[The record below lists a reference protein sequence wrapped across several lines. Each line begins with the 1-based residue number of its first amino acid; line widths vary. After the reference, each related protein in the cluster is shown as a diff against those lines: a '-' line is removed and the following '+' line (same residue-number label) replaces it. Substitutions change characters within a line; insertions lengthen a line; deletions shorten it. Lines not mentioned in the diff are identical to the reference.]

1 MSMPMI
7 QSAQRSSRGASRY
20 LLRSLLFLLALAALG
35 IFFQEPL
42 TAAFLTNPYLNGTI
56 AVAFLFGVAYTF
68 KAMMGTLLDVRAADQ
83 AAEVALK
90 ARRREL
96 PLKQADEALL
106 DKTSRRGV
114 SDFLHKVHRVIGHG
128 DAAATLP
135 YLLDSLAT
143 RGDDQRALV
152 RYLVGA
158 LVLLGLIGT
167 FYGLLLTIAGV
178 RDVIGGLAT
187 DQATDTMTLIAHFK
201 DRLAAPLGGM
211 GTSFSAS
218 LFGLMGALALGFL
231 ELQLFHAQ
239 NDHHAQ
245 LEALVVSDLVPL
257 WQPVVTVT
265 AQTETISP
273 RHLAAL
279 LQSTVDRLERVAAT
293 TEYMA
298 NRGEGV
304 TRVAEQV
311 ANLGE
316 RIESLRTTLQNIEN
330 DRTADLRHELRIIAR
345 LLAQRSAQPQ
355 DTDHAPP
362 A

>member
-1 MSMPMI
+1 MPMI
-7 QSAQRSSRGASRY
+7 LADRRSARGANRY
-20 LLRSLLFLLALAALG
+20 LLRSLLFLVALAALG
-35 IFFQEPL
+35 AVFRRPL
-42 TAAFLTNPYLNGTI
+42 SAAFLTNPYLNGTI
-56 AVAFLFGVAYTF
+56 TAAFLFGVFYTL
-68 KAMMGTLLDVRAADQ
+68 KGLVDALLDVRATERVAG
-83 AAEVALK
+83 VALQ

-96 PLKQADEALL
+96 PLRQADEMLL
-106 DKTSRRGV
+106 GNDWRGV
-114 SDFLHKVHRVIGHG
+114 SDFIRKVHRVIGHG
-128 DAAATLP
+128 DATATLP

-143 RGDDQRALV
+143 RGDDRRALV

-187 DQATDTMTLIAHFK
+187 EKATDTMALIANFK

-218 LFGLMGALALGFL
+218 LFGLLGALALGFL

-239 NDHHAQ
+239 NNHHAQ

-265 AQTETISP
+265 ASTETLSP

-279 LQSTVDRLERVAAT
+279 LQATTDRLERVAAT
-293 TEYMA
+293 TEYLA

-316 RIESLRTTLQNIEN
+316 RIESLRATLHHIEN
-330 DRTADLRHELRIIAR
+330 DRTADLRHELRAIAR
-345 LLAQRSAQPQ
+345 LLAQGQPEPRW
-355 DTDHAPP
+355 DDDHAP
-362 A
+362 AA

>member
-1 MSMPMI
+1 MAVIPSER
-7 QSAQRSSRGASRY
+7 RSSRGASRY
-20 LLRSLLFLLALAALG
+20 LLRCLLFLAALAALG
-35 IFFQEPL
+35 VFFQQPL

-56 AVAFLFGVAYTF
+56 AVAFLFGVAFTL
-68 KAMMGTLLDVRAADQ
+68 KALTGTLLDVRAADQ
-83 AAEVALK
+83 AAAVALE

-96 PLKQADEALL
+96 PFKQTEESLL
-106 DKTSRRGV
+106 GNIRRREV
-114 SDFLHKVHRVIGHG
+114 SDFLHKVHRIVGHG
-128 DAAATLP
+128 DASATLP

-178 RDVIGGLAT
+178 REVIGGLAAN
-187 DQATDTMTLIAHFK
+187 QATDTMALIGEFK

-211 GTSFSAS
+211 GTAFSAS
-218 LFGLMGALALGFL
+218 LFGLLGALSLGFL

-239 NDHHAQ
+239 NNHHAQ

-279 LQSTVDRLERVAAT
+279 LQATTDRLERVAAT
-293 TEYMA
+293 TEYLA
-298 NRGEGV
+298 NRGEGI

-311 ANLGE
+311 ASLGE
-316 RIESLRTTLQNIEN
+316 RIESLRTTLQNVEN
-330 DRTADLRHELRIIAR
+330 DRTADLRHELRTIAR
-345 LLAQRSAQPQ
+345 LLAQQTSSPRDA
-355 DTDHAPP
+355 DDHAPP

>member
-1 MSMPMI
+1 MPLTF
-7 QSAQRSSRGASRY
+7 SERRSQRGAGRY
-20 LLRSLLFLLALAALG
+20 LLNALLFLAALTALG
-35 IFFQEPL
+35 AFFQPPL

-56 AVAFLFGVAYTF
+56 AAAFLFGVAYTL
-68 KAMMGTLLDVRAADQ
+68 KALTDALRDVRAGDQ
-83 AAEVALK
+83 AAGIALK
-90 ARRREL
+90 ARRREI
-96 PLKQADEALL
+96 PLKQADELL
-106 DKTSRRGV
+106 LGNHWRGV
-114 SDFLHKVHRVIGHG
+114 SDFIQKIHRVVSHG

-143 RGDDQRALV
+143 HGDDRRALV
-152 RYLVGA
+152 RYLTGA

-178 RDVIGGLAT
+178 REVISGLAT
-187 DQATDTMTLIAHFK
+187 DKAADTMTLIAHFK

-218 LFGLMGALALGFL
+218 LFGLLAALALGFL
-231 ELQLFHAQ
+231 ELQLLRAQ
-239 NDHHAQ
+239 NHHHAQ

-257 WQPVVTVT
+257 WQPVVTIM

-279 LQSTVDRLERVAAT
+279 LQATTDRLERVAAT
-293 TEYMA
+293 TEYLA
-298 NRGEGV
+298 NRGEGI

-316 RIESLRTTLQNIEN
+316 RIESLRGTLQNIEN
-330 DRTADLRHELRIIAR
+330 DRTADLRHELRVIAR
-345 LLAQRSAQPQ
+345 LLAQSSGLAL
-355 DTDHAPP
+355 DADHAPP
-362 A
+362 P

>member
-1 MSMPMI
+1 MSMTL
-7 QSAQRSSRGASRY
+7 SDQRPTRGAGRY
-20 LLRSLLFLLALAALG
+20 LLRSLLFLAMLAGLG
-35 IFFQEPL
+35 AVFQKPL
-42 TAAFLTNPYLNGTI
+42 TAAFLTNPYLNGAI
-56 AVAFLFGVAYTF
+56 AAAFLFGVAYTL
-68 KAMMGTLLDVRAADQ
+68 KSLVDSLRDARAAGRT
-83 AAEVALK
+83 AGVALK
-90 ARRREL
+90 ARRHEL
-96 PLKQADEALL
+96 PLQQANEALL
-106 DKTSRRGV
+106 DGAGDTG
-114 SDFLHKVHRVIGHG
+114 DFLRKVYRVIHHG

-143 RGDDQRALV
+143 RGDDRRALV

-178 RDVIGGLAT
+178 RDVIAGLST
-187 DQATDTMTLIAHFK
+187 DQATDTMALIAGFK

-218 LFGLMGALALGFL
+218 LFGLIGALALGFL

-257 WQPVVTVT
+257 WQPVVTIT
-265 AQTETISP
+265 ASTETISP

-279 LQSTVDRLERVAAT
+279 LQATTDRLERVAAT
-293 TEYMA
+293 TEYLA
-298 NRGEGV
+298 NRGEGIS
-304 TRVAEQV
+304 RVAEQV
-311 ANLGE
+311 ATLGE
-316 RIESLRTTLQNIEN
+316 RIESLRVSLQNVEN
-330 DRTADLRHELRIIAR
+330 DRSADLRHELRVIAQ
-345 LLAQRSAQPQ
+345 LLAER
-355 DTDHAPP
+355 DTAHAPS

>member
-1 MSMPMI
+1 MNMPD
-7 QSAQRSSRGASRY
+7 QRSARGASRY
-20 LLRSLLFLLALAALG
+20 LIRSLLFLAALAALG
-35 IFFQEPL
+35 AFFQQPL

-56 AVAFLFGVAYTF
+56 GVAFLFGVTYTL
-68 KAMMGTLLDVRAADQ
+68 KALVDTLLDVRAAERV
-83 AAEVALK
+83 AEVALK

-96 PLKQADEALL
+96 SLKQADGALL
-106 DKTSRRGV
+106 GNGWRGV
-114 SDFLHKVHRVIGHG
+114 SDFIHKVYRVISHG
-128 DAAATLP
+128 DATATLP

-143 RGDDQRALV
+143 RGDDRRALV

-178 RDVIGGLAT
+178 REVIGGLAT
-187 DQATDTMTLIAHFK
+187 DKAVDTMTLIASFK

-218 LFGLMGALALGFL
+218 LFGLLGALALGFL

-239 NDHHAQ
+239 NNHHAQ

-257 WQPVVTVT
+257 WQPVVAVT
-265 AQTETISP
+265 ASTETISP

-293 TEYMA
+293 TEYLA
-298 NRGEGV
+298 NRGEGI

-316 RIESLRTTLQNIEN
+316 RIESLRTTLQNVEN

-345 LLAQRSAQPQ
+345 LLAQQSGRPQ
-355 DTDHAPP
+355 DADHAPP

>member
-1 MSMPMI
+1 MAVMP
-7 QSAQRSSRGASRY
+7 SERRPSRGASRY
-20 LLRSLLFLLALAALG
+20 LLRCLLFLAALAALG
-35 IFFQEPL
+35 VFFQQPL

-56 AVAFLFGVAYTF
+56 AVAFLFGVAFTL
-68 KAMMGTLLDVRAADQ
+68 KALTGTLLDVRAADQ
-83 AAEVALK
+83 AAAVALE

-96 PLKQADEALL
+96 PFKQAEESLL
-106 DKTSRRGV
+106 GNIRRREV
-114 SDFLHKVHRVIGHG
+114 SDFLHKVHRIVGHG
-128 DAAATLP
+128 DASATLP

-178 RDVIGGLAT
+178 REVIGGLAAN
-187 DQATDTMTLIAHFK
+187 QATDTMALIGEFK

-211 GTSFSAS
+211 GTAFSAS
-218 LFGLMGALALGFL
+218 LFGLLGALSLGFL

-239 NDHHAQ
+239 NNHHAQ

-279 LQSTVDRLERVAAT
+279 LQATTDRLERVAAT
-293 TEYMA
+293 TEYLA
-298 NRGEGV
+298 NRGEGI

-311 ANLGE
+311 ASLGE
-316 RIESLRTTLQNIEN
+316 RIESLRTTLQNVEN
-330 DRTADLRHELRIIAR
+330 DRTADLRHELRTIAR
-345 LLAQRSAQPQ
+345 LLAQQTSSPRDA
-355 DTDHAPP
+355 DDHAPP

>member
-1 MSMPMI
+1 MPI
-7 QSAQRSSRGASRY
+7 TVAERRPTQSANRY
-20 LLRSLLFLLALAALG
+20 LFRSLIFLTALAALG
-35 IFFQEPL
+35 VFFQKPL

-56 AVAFLFGVAYTF
+56 LAAFLFGVLYTL
-68 KAMMGTLLDVRAADQ
+68 KALGGALLDGRAADRV
-83 AAEVALK
+83 AAIALK

-96 PLKQADEALL
+96 LPRQADEALL
-106 DKTSRRGV
+106 GEGWRRNVG
-114 SDFLHKVHRVIGHG
+114 DFLQKVHRVVEHG
-128 DAAATLP
+128 DVGASLP
-135 YLLDSLAT
+135 YLLDSLAS

-178 RDVIGGLAT
+178 RDVISGLSVDKA
-187 DQATDTMTLIAHFK
+187 ADTMALIASFK

-218 LFGLMGALALGFL
+218 LFGLLGALALGFL

-239 NDHHAQ
+239 NDHQAQ
-245 LEALVVSDLVPL
+245 LEAVVVSDLIPL

-279 LQSTVDRLERVAAT
+279 LQATTDRLERVAAT

-311 ANLGE
+311 ANLSE

-330 DRTADLRHELRIIAR
+330 DRTADLRNELRTIAR
-345 LLAQRSAQPQ
+345 LLAREPGSVA
-355 DTDHAPP
+355 DGERHAPP
-362 A
+362 P

>member
-1 MSMPMI
+1 MAVIPSER
-7 QSAQRSSRGASRY
+7 RSSRGASRY
-20 LLRSLLFLLALAALG
+20 LLRCLLFLAALAALG
-35 IFFQEPL
+35 VFFQQPL

-56 AVAFLFGVAYTF
+56 AVAFLFGVAFTL
-68 KAMMGTLLDVRAADQ
+68 KALTGTLLDVRAADQ
-83 AAEVALK
+83 AAAVALE

-96 PLKQADEALL
+96 PFKQAEESLL
-106 DKTSRRGV
+106 GNIRRSEV
-114 SDFLHKVHRVIGHG
+114 SDFLHKVHRIVGHG
-128 DAAATLP
+128 DASATLP

-178 RDVIGGLAT
+178 REVIGGLAAN
-187 DQATDTMTLIAHFK
+187 QATDTMALIGEFK

-211 GTSFSAS
+211 GTAFSAS
-218 LFGLMGALALGFL
+218 LFGLLGALSLGFL

-239 NDHHAQ
+239 NNHHAQ

-279 LQSTVDRLERVAAT
+279 LQATTDRLERVAAT
-293 TEYMA
+293 TEYLA
-298 NRGEGV
+298 NRGEGI

-311 ANLGE
+311 ASLGE
-316 RIESLRTTLQNIEN
+316 RIESLRTTLQNVEN
-330 DRTADLRHELRIIAR
+330 DRTADLRHELRTIAR
-345 LLAQRSAQPQ
+345 LLAQQTSSPRDA
-355 DTDHAPP
+355 DDHAPP

>member
-1 MSMPMI
+1 MAVIS
-7 QSAQRSSRGASRY
+7 SERRSSRGASRY
-20 LLRSLLFLLALAALG
+20 LLRCLLFLAALAALG
-35 IFFQEPL
+35 VFFQQPL

-56 AVAFLFGVAYTF
+56 AVAFLFGVAFTL
-68 KAMMGTLLDVRAADQ
+68 KALTGTLLDVRAADQ
-83 AAEVALK
+83 AAAVALE

-96 PLKQADEALL
+96 PFKQAEESLL
-106 DKTSRRGV
+106 GNIRRREV
-114 SDFLHKVHRVIGHG
+114 SDFLHKVHRIVGHG
-128 DAAATLP
+128 DASATLP

-178 RDVIGGLAT
+178 REVIGGLAAN
-187 DQATDTMTLIAHFK
+187 QATDTMALIGEFK

-211 GTSFSAS
+211 GTAFSAS
-218 LFGLMGALALGFL
+218 LFGLLGALSLGFL

-239 NDHHAQ
+239 NNHHAQ

-279 LQSTVDRLERVAAT
+279 LQATTDRLERVAAT
-293 TEYMA
+293 TEYLA
-298 NRGEGV
+298 NRGEGI

-311 ANLGE
+311 ASLGE
-316 RIESLRTTLQNIEN
+316 RIESLRTTLQNVEN
-330 DRTADLRHELRIIAR
+330 DRTADLRHELRTIAR
-345 LLAQRSAQPQ
+345 LLAQQTSSPRDA
-355 DTDHAPP
+355 DDHAPP

>member
-1 MSMPMI
+1 MPLI
-7 QSAQRSSRGASRY
+7 LSERRAHRGAGRY
-20 LLRSLLFLLALAALG
+20 LLHSLLFLAVLTALG
-35 IFFQEPL
+35 AVFRLPL
-42 TAAFLTNPYLNGTI
+42 TAAFLTNPYLNGAI
-56 AVAFLFGVAYTF
+56 AAVFLFGVAYTLQ
-68 KAMMGTLLDVRAADQ
+68 ALIDALRDVRAGERVAGI
-83 AAEVALK
+83 ALK
-90 ARRREL
+90 ARRHEI
-96 PLKQADEALL
+96 PFKQADELL
-106 DKTSRRGV
+106 LGNHWRGV
-114 SDFLHKVHRVIGHG
+114 SEFIEKVYRVISHG

-152 RYLVGA
+152 RYLTGA

-178 RDVIGGLAT
+178 RDVISGLST
-187 DQATDTMTLIAHFK
+187 DKAADTMTLIAHFK

-218 LFGLMGALALGFL
+218 LFGLLAALALGFL

-239 NDHHAQ
+239 NHHHAQ

-279 LQSTVDRLERVAAT
+279 LQATTDRLERVAAT
-293 TEYMA
+293 TEYLA
-298 NRGEGV
+298 NRGEGI

-316 RIESLRTTLQNIEN
+316 RIESLRGTLQAIEN
-330 DRTADLRHELRIIAR
+330 DRTADLRHELRAIAR
-345 LLAQRSAQPQ
+345 LLAQPSGPAL
-355 DTDHAPP
+355 DVDHAPP
-362 A
+362 P

>member
-1 MSMPMI
+1 MPMI
-7 QSAQRSSRGASRY
+7 LADRRSARGANRY
-20 LLRSLLFLLALAALG
+20 LVRSLLFLAALAALG
-35 IFFQEPL
+35 AVFQRPL
-42 TAAFLTNPYLNGTI
+42 SAAFLTNPYLNGTI
-56 AVAFLFGVAYTF
+56 AAAFLFGVFYTL
-68 KAMMGTLLDVRAADQ
+68 KGLVDALLDVRATERVAG
-83 AAEVALK
+83 VALQV
-90 ARRREL
+90 RRREL
-96 PLKQADEALL
+96 PLRQADEMLL
-106 DKTSRRGV
+106 GNDWRGV
-114 SDFLHKVHRVIGHG
+114 SDFIRKVHRVISHG
-128 DAAATLP
+128 DATATLP

-143 RGDDQRALV
+143 RGDDRRALV

-178 RDVIGGLAT
+178 RDVIGGLAAE
-187 DQATDTMTLIAHFK
+187 QATDTVTLITHFK

-218 LFGLMGALALGFL
+218 LFGLLGALALGFL

-279 LQSTVDRLERVAAT
+279 LQATTDRLERVAAT
-293 TEYMA
+293 TEYLA
-298 NRGEGV
+298 NRGEGI
-304 TRVAEQV
+304 TRIAEQI
-311 ANLGE
+311 ASLGE
-316 RIESLRTTLQNIEN
+316 RIESLRTTLQNVEN
-330 DRTADLRHELRIIAR
+330 DRTADLRHELRAIAR
-345 LLAQRSAQPQ
+345 LLEQRSEPSRDAG
-355 DTDHAPP
+355 HAPS

>member
-1 MSMPMI
+1 MPTLL
-7 QSAQRSSRGASRY
+7 SDRRPVRGAGNY
-20 LLRSLLFLLALAALG
+20 LFRSLLFLVTMTALG
-35 IFFQEPL
+35 AAFQEPL
-42 TAAFLTNPYLNGTI
+42 TAAFLSNPYLNGTI
-56 AVAFLFGVAYTF
+56 GIAFLLGVAYTL
-68 KAMMGTLLDVRAADQ
+68 KALLGVLFDTRAAGQ
-83 AAEVALK
+83 AGEIALK

-96 PLKQADEALL
+96 PLRQADDLL
-106 DKTSRRGV
+106 LGTERYGV
-114 SDFLHKVHRVIGHG
+114 REFLQKVHRVIGHG
-128 DAAATLP
+128 DATATLP

-178 RDVIGGLAT
+178 RDVIGGLAADPT
-187 DQATDTMTLIAHFK
+187 TDTMALIGEFK

-211 GTSFSAS
+211 GTAFSAS
-218 LFGLMGALALGFL
+218 LFGLLGALALGFL
-231 ELQLFHAQ
+231 ELQLFHAL
-239 NDHHAQ
+239 NHHHAQ

-279 LQSTVDRLERVAAT
+279 LQSTTDRLERVAAT
-293 TEYMA
+293 TEYLA
-298 NRGEGV
+298 NRGEGI

-311 ANLGE
+311 ASLGE
-316 RIESLRTTLQNIEN
+316 QIESLRATLQNIEN

-345 LLAQRSAQPQ
+345 LLAQRADLTPNG
-355 DTDHAPP
+355 DDHAPS

>member
-1 MSMPMI
+1 MPI
-7 QSAQRSSRGASRY
+7 TVAERRSTQSANRY
-20 LLRSLLFLLALAALG
+20 LLRALIFLAALAALG
-35 IFFQEPL
+35 VFFQKPL

-56 AVAFLFGVAYTF
+56 LATFLFGVVYTL
-68 KAMMGTLLDVRAADQ
+68 KALGGVLLDGRATDRV
-83 AAEVALK
+83 AAITLK
-90 ARRREL
+90 TRRREL
-96 PLKQADEALL
+96 SPRQADEALL
-106 DKTSRRGV
+106 SEGWRRNV
-114 SDFLHKVHRVIGHG
+114 SDFLQKVYRVVGHG
-128 DAAATLP
+128 DAGTSLP
-135 YLLDSLAT
+135 YLLDSLAS

-178 RDVIGGLAT
+178 RDVISGLSVEKSA
-187 DQATDTMTLIAHFK
+187 DTMALIASFK
-201 DRLAAPLGGM
+201 DRLSAPLGGM

-218 LFGLMGALALGFL
+218 LFGLLGALALGFL

-245 LEALVVSDLVPL
+245 LEALVVSDLIPL
-257 WQPVVTVT
+257 WQPVVAVT

-279 LQSTVDRLERVAAT
+279 LQATTDRLERVAAT

-311 ANLGE
+311 ANLSE

-330 DRTADLRHELRIIAR
+330 DRTADLRNELRTIAR
-345 LLAQRSAQPQ
+345 LLAREPNPAP
-355 DTDHAPP
+355 DGERHAPP
-362 A
+362 T

>member
-1 MSMPMI
+1 MPMI
-7 QSAQRSSRGASRY
+7 QSDRRSSRGASRY
-20 LLRSLLFLLALAALG
+20 LWRCLLFLATLAALG
-35 IFFQEPL
+35 AFFQQPL

-56 AVAFLFGVAYTF
+56 AAAFLFGVAYTL
-68 KAMMGTLLDVRAADQ
+68 KALTGTLLDVGAADQ
-83 AAEVALK
+83 AAVVALK

-96 PLKQADEALL
+96 PLPQADDALL
-106 DKTSRRGV
+106 GNSRRRGV

-128 DAAATLP
+128 DATATLP

-143 RGDDQRALV
+143 RGDDRRALV

-178 RDVIGGLAT
+178 RDVHPLLW
-187 DQATDTMTLIAHFK
+187 TLRDRRGKLPLKAVK

-218 LFGLMGALALGFL
+218 LFGLLGALALGFL

-257 WQPVVTVT
+257 WQPVVTIT
-265 AQTETISP
+265 AKTETISP

-279 LQSTVDRLERVAAT
+279 LQATTDRLERVAAT
-293 TEYMA
+293 TEYLA
-298 NRGEGV
+298 NRGEGI

-316 RIESLRTTLQNIEN
+316 RIESLRTTLQNVEN
-330 DRTADLRHELRIIAR
+330 DRTADLRHELRTIAR
-345 LLAQRSAQPQ
+345 LLAQQSSPDQTV
-355 DTDHAPP
+355 DDHAPP

>member
-1 MSMPMI
+1 MPIMP
-7 QSAQRSSRGASRY
+7 SERRSNRGASRY
-20 LLRSLLFLLALAALG
+20 LFRSLLFLLTLATLG
-35 IFFQEPL
+35 GFFHQPL
-42 TAAFLTNPYLNGTI
+42 LAAFLTNSYLNGTI
-56 AVAFLFGVAYTF
+56 AAAFLFGVFYTF
-68 KAMMGTLLDVRAADQ
+68 KAMAGALLDIRAADQ
-83 AAEVALK
+83 AAAVALK
-90 ARRREL
+90 ARRHEL
-96 PLKQADEALL
+96 SLKQADQALL
-106 DKTSRRGV
+106 ENIPRLGV
-114 SDFLHKVHRVIGHG
+114 SDFLNKVHRVIGHG
-128 DAAATLP
+128 DATATLP

-167 FYGLLLTIAGV
+167 FYGLLITIAGV

-187 DQATDTMTLIAHFK
+187 EKATDTMTLIANFK

-279 LQSTVDRLERVAAT
+279 LQSTTDRLERVAAT
-293 TEYMA
+293 TEYLA
-298 NRGEGV
+298 NRGEGI

-345 LLAQRSAQPQ
+345 LLAQQSALPQ
-355 DTDHAPP
+355 DPNHAPP
-362 A
+362 P

>member
-1 MSMPMI
+1 MAVIPSER
-7 QSAQRSSRGASRY
+7 RSSRGASRY
-20 LLRSLLFLLALAALG
+20 LLRCLLFLAALAALG
-35 IFFQEPL
+35 VFFQQPL

-56 AVAFLFGVAYTF
+56 AVAFLFGVAFTL
-68 KAMMGTLLDVRAADQ
+68 KALTGTLLDVRAADQ
-83 AAEVALK
+83 AAAVALE

-96 PLKQADEALL
+96 PFKQAEESLL
-106 DKTSRRGV
+106 GNIRRREV
-114 SDFLHKVHRVIGHG
+114 SDFLHKVHRIVGHG
-128 DAAATLP
+128 DASATLP

-178 RDVIGGLAT
+178 REVIGGLAAN
-187 DQATDTMTLIAHFK
+187 QATDTMALIGEFK

-211 GTSFSAS
+211 GTAFSAS
-218 LFGLMGALALGFL
+218 LFGLLGALSLGFL

-239 NDHHAQ
+239 NNHHAQ

-279 LQSTVDRLERVAAT
+279 LQATTDRLERVAAT
-293 TEYMA
+293 TEYLA
-298 NRGEGV
+298 NRGEGI

-311 ANLGE
+311 ASLGE
-316 RIESLRTTLQNIEN
+316 RIESLRTTLQNVEN
-330 DRTADLRHELRIIAR
+330 DRTADLRHELRTIAR
-345 LLAQRSAQPQ
+345 LLAQQTSSPRDA
-355 DTDHAPP
+355 DDHAPP

>member
-1 MSMPMI
+1 MPI
-7 QSAQRSSRGASRY
+7 TISDRRANRGATRY
-20 LLRSLLFLLALAALG
+20 LIRSLLFLAALAALG
-35 IFFQEPL
+35 AFFQRPL

-56 AVAFLFGVAYTF
+56 AAAFLFGVSFTL
-68 KAMMGTLLDVRAADQ
+68 KALMGTLFDVRAAQQ
-83 AAEVALK
+83 AAAVALK

-106 DKTSRRGV
+106 GNTRRRGV

-128 DAAATLP
+128 DATATLP

-178 RDVIGGLAT
+178 RDVIGGLSTEKAV
-187 DQATDTMTLIAHFK
+187 DTMTLIANFK

-218 LFGLMGALALGFL
+218 LFGLLGALALGFL

-279 LQSTVDRLERVAAT
+279 LQATTDRLERVAAT

-330 DRTADLRHELRIIAR
+330 DRTADLRHELRTIAR
-345 LLAQRSAQPQ
+345 LLAGRTGQHQ
-355 DTDHAPP
+355 DTDDHAPS

>member
-1 MSMPMI
+1 MAVMP
-7 QSAQRSSRGASRY
+7 SERRSSRGASRY
-20 LLRSLLFLLALAALG
+20 LLRCLLFLAALAALG
-35 IFFQEPL
+35 VFFQQPL

-56 AVAFLFGVAYTF
+56 AVAFLFGVAFTL
-68 KAMMGTLLDVRAADQ
+68 KALTGTLLDVRAADQ
-83 AAEVALK
+83 AAAVALE

-96 PLKQADEALL
+96 PFKQAEESLL
-106 DKTSRRGV
+106 GNIRRREV
-114 SDFLHKVHRVIGHG
+114 SDFLHKVHRIVGHG
-128 DAAATLP
+128 DASATLP

-178 RDVIGGLAT
+178 REVIGGLAAN
-187 DQATDTMTLIAHFK
+187 QATDTMALIGEFK

-211 GTSFSAS
+211 GTAFSAS
-218 LFGLMGALALGFL
+218 LFGLLGALSLGFL

-239 NDHHAQ
+239 NNHHAQ

-279 LQSTVDRLERVAAT
+279 LQATTDRLERVAAT
-293 TEYMA
+293 TEYLA
-298 NRGEGV
+298 NRGEGI

-311 ANLGE
+311 ASLGE

-330 DRTADLRHELRIIAR
+330 DRTADLRHELRAIAR
-345 LLAQRSAQPQ
+345 LLARQPSQQRDA
-355 DTDHAPP
+355 DDHAPP

>member
-1 MSMPMI
+1 MAVIS
-7 QSAQRSSRGASRY
+7 SERRSSRGASRY
-20 LLRSLLFLLALAALG
+20 LLRCLLFLAALAALG
-35 IFFQEPL
+35 VFFQQPL

-56 AVAFLFGVAYTF
+56 AVAFLFGVAFTL
-68 KAMMGTLLDVRAADQ
+68 KALTGTLLDVRAADQ
-83 AAEVALK
+83 AAAVALE

-96 PLKQADEALL
+96 PFKQAEESLL
-106 DKTSRRGV
+106 GNIRRREV
-114 SDFLHKVHRVIGHG
+114 SDFLHKVHRIVGHG
-128 DAAATLP
+128 DASATLP

-178 RDVIGGLAT
+178 REVIGGLAAN
-187 DQATDTMTLIAHFK
+187 QATDTMALIGEFK

-211 GTSFSAS
+211 GTAFSAS
-218 LFGLMGALALGFL
+218 LFGLLGALSLGFL

-239 NDHHAQ
+239 NNHHAQ

-279 LQSTVDRLERVAAT
+279 LQATTDRLERVAAT
-293 TEYMA
+293 TEYLA
-298 NRGEGV
+298 NRGEGI

-311 ANLGE
+311 ASLGE

-330 DRTADLRHELRIIAR
+330 DRTADLRHELRAIAR
-345 LLAQRSAQPQ
+345 LLARQPGQ
-355 DTDHAPP
+355 PRDADDHAPP

>member
-1 MSMPMI
+1 MAVTLPER
-7 QSAQRSSRGASRY
+7 RSYRGASRY
-20 LLRSLLFLLALAALG
+20 LLRCLLFLAALAALG
-35 IFFQEPL
+35 ALFQQPL
-42 TAAFLTNPYLNGTI
+42 IAAFLTNPYLNGAIGVT
-56 AVAFLFGVAYTF
+56 FLFGVAYTF
-68 KAMMGTLLDVRAADQ
+68 QALIDNLLDGRAADR
-83 AAEVALK
+83 AATVALK

-96 PLKQADEALL
+96 PLDQADALL
-106 DKTSRRGV
+106 LGPGWRDVG
-114 SDFLHKVHRVIGHG
+114 DFIHKVHRVISHG
-128 DAAATLP
+128 DASATLP

-178 RDVIGGLAT
+178 RDVIAGLAT
-187 DQATDTMTLIAHFK
+187 EQAADTMALIAHFK

-218 LFGLMGALALGFL
+218 LFGLLGALALGFL
-231 ELQLFHAQ
+231 ELQLFQAQ
-239 NDHHAQ
+239 NNHHAQ

-279 LQSTVDRLERVAAT
+279 LQATTDRLERVAAT
-293 TEYMA
+293 TEYLA
-298 NRGEGV
+298 HRGEGI

-316 RIESLRTTLQNIEN
+316 RIESLRSTLQNIEN
-330 DRTADLRHELRIIAR
+330 DRTADLRHELRAIAR
-345 LLAQRSAQPQ
+345 LLAQRPEEK
-355 DTDHAPP
+355 DHAPP
-362 A
+362 P

>member
-1 MSMPMI
+1 MAVIS
-7 QSAQRSSRGASRY
+7 SERRSSRGASRY
-20 LLRSLLFLLALAALG
+20 LLRCLLFLAALAALG
-35 IFFQEPL
+35 VFFQQPL

-56 AVAFLFGVAYTF
+56 AVAFLFGVAFTL
-68 KAMMGTLLDVRAADQ
+68 KALTGTLLDVRAADQ
-83 AAEVALK
+83 AAAVALE

-96 PLKQADEALL
+96 PFKQAEESLL
-106 DKTSRRGV
+106 GNIRRREV
-114 SDFLHKVHRVIGHG
+114 SDFLHKVHRIVGHG
-128 DAAATLP
+128 DASATLP

-178 RDVIGGLAT
+178 REVIGGLAAN
-187 DQATDTMTLIAHFK
+187 QATDTMALIGEFK

-211 GTSFSAS
+211 GTAFSAS
-218 LFGLMGALALGFL
+218 LFGLLGALSLGFL

-239 NDHHAQ
+239 NNHHAQ

-279 LQSTVDRLERVAAT
+279 LQATTDRLERVAAT
-293 TEYMA
+293 TEYLA
-298 NRGEGV
+298 NRGEGI

-311 ANLGE
+311 ASLGE

-330 DRTADLRHELRIIAR
+330 DRTADLRHELRAIAR
-345 LLAQRSAQPQ
+345 LLARQPSQQRDA
-355 DTDHAPP
+355 DDHAPP

>member
-1 MSMPMI
+1 MPI
-7 QSAQRSSRGASRY
+7 THSDRRSHRGATRY
-20 LLRSLLFLLALAALG
+20 LLRSLLFLAALAALG
-35 IFFQEPL
+35 LFFQKPL

-56 AVAFLFGVAYTF
+56 AAAFLFGVAYTL
-68 KAMMGTLLDVRAADQ
+68 KALLGVLSDVRAAER
-83 AAEVALK
+83 AAAVALQ

-96 PLKQADEALL
+96 PLAQADASLL
-106 DKTSRRGV
+106 GGGWRRNL
-114 SDFLHKVHRVIGHG
+114 SEFLHKVHRVVGHG
-128 DAAATLP
+128 DAAASLP
-135 YLLDSLAT
+135 YLLDSLAA

-178 RDVIGGLAT
+178 RDVIGGLSAEK
-187 DQATDTMTLIAHFK
+187 AADTMVLIANFK

-218 LFGLMGALALGFL
+218 LFGLLGALSLGFL

-245 LEALVVSDLVPL
+245 LEVLVVSDLVPL

-279 LQSTVDRLERVAAT
+279 LQATADRLERVAAT

-304 TRVAEQV
+304 MRVAEQV
-311 ANLGE
+311 ATLGE
-316 RIESLRTTLQNIEN
+316 RIEALRTTLQSIEN
-330 DRTADLRHELRIIAR
+330 DRTADLRHELRTIAW
-345 LLAQRSAQPQ
+345 LLELKTGLSRDA
-355 DTDHAPP
+355 DGHAPP